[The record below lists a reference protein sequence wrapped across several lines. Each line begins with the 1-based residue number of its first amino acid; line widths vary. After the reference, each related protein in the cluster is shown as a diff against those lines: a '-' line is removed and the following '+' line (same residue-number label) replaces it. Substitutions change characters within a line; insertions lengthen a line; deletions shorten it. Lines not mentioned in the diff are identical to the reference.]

1 MIVIVMGVCGT
12 GKTTIGRL
20 IAERIG
26 ARFEEGDRFHPR
38 ANVEKMSRGEP
49 LNDDDRWPWLHAMAD
64 SIDAWQRAGEDVV
77 LACSALKERY
87 RAILLDGRDH
97 MRLVHLFGSEEL
109 ISARM
114 AQRQHHFMPASLV
127 PSQFA
132 ALEPPKPGNGVY
144 AAEVTRPPEEIAAE
158 VAEWIGRTVEATQAL
173 ET

>member
-12 GKTTIGRL
+12 GKTTVGRL

-26 ARFEEGDRFHPR
+26 ARFEEGDRFHPK

-49 LNDDDRWPWLHAMAD
+49 LDDEDRWPWLESIGE
-64 SIDAWQRAGEDVV
+64 SIDEWQRAGEDVV

-87 RAILLDGRDH
+87 REILLGDRPD
-97 MRLVHLFGSEEL
+97 MRLVHLHGTQDL
-109 ISARM
+109 ISERM

-132 ALEPPKPGNGVY
+132 ALEPPAPDAHVF
-144 AAEVTRPPEEIAAE
+144 AADVVQSPEAIADEITQ
-158 VAEWIGRTVEATQAL
+158 WIGESG
-173 ET
+173 E